1 MKVCFIMNSFSLY
14 PTGGAKMVFE
24 YANRLSERGYKV
36 QMLYLN
42 NKAWKKYHLPE
53 GVRRWLVSRV
63 SMISPTWFQLDKK
76 VQKLSLYDTK
86 LMDKTSDTDVFIV
99 TAVTT
104 VGISRKMFKDRK
116 FAYFIQGYE
125 NWFVSDEY
133 CQKTYALGMTNIVI
147 SQWLKGIVDKYSR
160 TPSVLIKDPIDLN
173 IYKINT
179 PVVQRKPH
187 TIGVLYHSRPEKGLL
202 YAIEALKRLKGEYS
216 DLEVYM
222 FGVPDRPKEFPVWIH
237 YTKKAT
243 QEQTVE
249 IYNRVSVWLC
259 ATIDEGFGLT
269 SLESMAC
276 GDILVST
283 AYTGVLEYAEDGK
296 NALLSPVK
304 NVDALVEN
312 VERVFEDE
320 NLRNTLVQNAQKSV
334 QDFSWNIAV
343 KKFEEALSMPQ
354 YGQSK

>member
-1 MKVCFIMNSFSLY
+1 MKICFIMNSFSLY

-24 YANRLSERGYKV
+24 YANRLTESGHQV
-36 QMLYLN
+36 QILYLN
-42 NKAWKKYHLPE
+42 NNAWVKYHLPE
-53 GVRRWLVSRV
+53 ILRRWLVSRV
-63 SMISPTWFQLDKK
+63 SMISPTWFPLDKR
-76 VQKLSLYDTK
+76 VQNLSLYDPK
-86 LMDKTSDTDVFIV
+86 LKDKTVDTDVFIV

-104 VGISRKMFKDRK
+104 VGISRKLFKDRK

-133 CQKTYALGMTNIVI
+133 CRKTYALGMTNLVI
-147 SQWLKGIVDKYSR
+147 SGWLKGIVDKYSR

-173 IYKINT
+173 IYKINN

-187 TIGVLYHSRPEKGLL
+187 TIGVLYHTRPEKGLP
-202 YAIEALKRLKGEYS
+202 YAIEALKKLKDEYQ

-222 FGVPDRPKEFPVWIH
+222 FGVPDQPKEFPEWIH

-243 QEQTVE
+243 QEQTIE

-259 ATIDEGFGLT
+259 ATIDEGYGLT
-269 SLESMAC
+269 GLEAMAC
-276 GDILVST
+276 GDVLIST

-304 NVDALVEN
+304 DVDALVKN

-320 NLRNTLVQNAQKSV
+320 KLRESLVKNAQESV
-334 QDFSWNIAV
+334 KAFSWDIAV
-343 KKFEEALSMPQ
+343 KKFENAL
-354 YGQSK
+354 KK

>member
-14 PTGGAKMVFE
+14 PTGGAKIVFE
-24 YANRLSERGYKV
+24 YANRLSERGHKV

-42 NKAWKKYHLPE
+42 NKAWIKYPLPE
-53 GVRRWLVSRV
+53 GIRRWLVSRV
-63 SMISPTWFQLDKK
+63 SMISPTWFPLDKK
-76 VQKLSLYDTK
+76 VQKLSLYDPK
-86 LMDKTSDTDVFIV
+86 LKDKTSDTDVFIV

-104 VGISRKMFKDRK
+104 VGISRKIFKDRK
-116 FAYFIQGYE
+116 FVYFIQGYE

-147 SQWLKGIVDKYSR
+147 SGWLKGIVDKYSR
-160 TPSVLIKDPIDLN
+160 TPSVLIMDPIDLN

-179 PVVQRKPH
+179 PVVRRKPH
-187 TIGVLYHSRPEKGLL
+187 TIGVLYHTRPEKGLP
-202 YAIEALKRLKGEYS
+202 YAIGALKKLKEKYN

-222 FGVPDRPKEFPVWIH
+222 FGVPDRPKEFPDWIH

-249 IYNRVSVWLC
+249 IYNKVAVWLC
-259 ATIDEGFGLT
+259 ATIDEGYGLT
-269 SLESMAC
+269 GLEAMAC
-276 GDILVST
+276 GDALVST
-283 AYTGVLEYAEDGK
+283 AYTGVLEYAGDGK

-304 NVDALVEN
+304 DVDGLVKN

-320 NLRNTLVQNAQKSV
+320 NLRDTLVQNAQKSV
-334 QDFSWNIAV
+334 KDFSWNIAV